1 MPGPRHN
8 RRTPRDEL
16 PAPTTAAMFRF
27 LHAADTHIDSP
38 LDGLEAY
45 DGAPVEALRGAT
57 RRALENLVAL
67 ALDEQVDF
75 VLLAGDVYDGDWK
88 DFSTGL
94 FFGRQ
99 MARLNAAG
107 IPVYLIAGNHDAA
120 SVLTRRL
127 SLPPNVHSFS
137 TRAAETKEVAGV
149 PAVVHGRGFP
159 NRAVPENL
167 VPEYPPP
174 VAGRFNVGLLHTSLT
189 GAPGHD
195 IYAPCALR
203 DLVQRGYDYWALGHV
218 HQPQVLAERPWIVFA
233 GNTQGRHVRETGP
246 RGCRLVTVDDSLEV
260 VAAEH
265 RALDVVRW
273 GVVNVDLAGVD
284 EEPTVLAS
292 VGDALQRASRD
303 ADGRLLA
310 ARVQLAGVTPLH
322 DHLRRELPRLRAE
335 CIAQAQ
341 RVAGEGIWIEEV
353 EVATAPVVDP
363 EALAQRDDLTRVVLT
378 TLTDAG
384 TRPLELSAE
393 IDALLKML
401 PGELRATVED
411 ELADASRAALL
422 DDVRA
427 IILDALATRSGGAP

>member
-1 MPGPRHN
+1 
-8 RRTPRDEL
+8 
-16 PAPTTAAMFRF
+16 MFRF

-57 RRALENLVAL
+57 RRAFENLVAL

-94 FFGRQ
+94 FFSRQ
-99 MARLNAAG
+99 MARLNDAG

-127 SLPPNVHSFS
+127 SLPPNVHNFS
-137 TRAAETKEVAGV
+137 TRAAETKEVPGV

-167 VPEYPPP
+167 VPDYPPP

-189 GAPGHD
+189 GVPGHD
-195 IYAPCALR
+195 TYAPCALR
-203 DLVQRGYDYWALGHV
+203 DLAQKGYDYWALGHV
-218 HQPQVLAERPWIVFA
+218 HQPQVLAERPWVVFA

-273 GVVNVDLAGVD
+273 EVVGADLAGTD
-284 EEPTVLAS
+284 RESAALAR
-292 VGDALQRASRD
+292 VGDALRQASRA
-303 ADGRLLA
+303 ADGRLVA
-310 ARVQLAGVTPLH
+310 ARIVLTGATPLH
-322 DHLRRELPRLRAE
+322 DHLRRDLPRLRAE
-335 CIAQAQ
+335 CVAQAQ
-341 RVAGEGIWIEEV
+341 QAVGEGLWVEEV
-353 EVATAPVVDP
+353 VLATVPVTDPATLAERDELTRTVLASLQSAADGPVDLPDEVAAM
-363 EALAQRDDLTRVVLT
+363 
-378 TLTDAG
+378 
-384 TRPLELSAE
+384 
-393 IDALLKML
+393 LKVL
-401 PGELRATVED
+401 PGELRATVEG
-411 ELADASRAALL
+411 ELADANRVDLL

-427 IILDALATRSGGAP
+427 IILDALATRAGAAE

>member
-1 MPGPRHN
+1 
-8 RRTPRDEL
+8 
-16 PAPTTAAMFRF
+16 MFRF

-45 DGAPVEALRGAT
+45 DGAPVAALRGAT
-57 RRALENLVAL
+57 RRAFENLVAL

-75 VLLAGDVYDGDWK
+75 VLLAGDIYDGDWK

-99 MARLNAAG
+99 MARLNDAG

-137 TRAAETKEVAGV
+137 TRAAETKEVPGV

-195 IYAPCALR
+195 TYAPCALR
-203 DLVQRGYDYWALGHV
+203 DLEQKGYDYWALGHV
-218 HQPQVLAERPWIVFA
+218 HQPQVIAERPWVVFA
-233 GNTQGRHVRETGP
+233 GSTQGRHVRETGP

-260 VAAEH
+260 AAAQH

-273 GVVNVDLAGVD
+273 EVVGVDLAGAD
-284 EEPTVLAS
+284 QEPVVLARI
-292 VGDALQRASRD
+292 GDALRQASRA

-310 ARVQLAGVTPLH
+310 ARILLTGATPLH
-322 DHLRRELPRLRAE
+322 DRLRRDLPRLRAE
-335 CIAQAQ
+335 CVAQAQ
-341 RVAGEGIWIEEV
+341 QAAGEGVWVEEV
-353 EVATAPVVDP
+353 VLATTPVADP
-363 EALAQRDDLTRVVLT
+363 AALAERDELTRTVL
-378 TLTDAG
+378 AG
-384 TRPLELSAE
+384 LQSAADRPVDTPDDVA
-393 IDALLKML
+393 AMLKLL
-401 PGELRATVED
+401 PGELRATVEE
-411 ELADASRAALL
+411 ELADANRAALL

-427 IILDALATRSGGAP
+427 IILDALATRTGAAE

>member
-1 MPGPRHN
+1 
-8 RRTPRDEL
+8 
-16 PAPTTAAMFRF
+16 MFRF

-45 DGAPVEALRGAT
+45 DGAPVAALRGAT

-75 VLLAGDVYDGDWK
+75 VLLAGDIYDGDWK

-94 FFGRQ
+94 FFARQ
-99 MARLNAAG
+99 MARLNDAG

-127 SLPPNVHSFS
+127 SLPPNVHGFS
-137 TRAAETKEVAGV
+137 TRAADTKEVPGV

-195 IYAPCALR
+195 TYAPCALR
-203 DLVQRGYDYWALGHV
+203 DLEQKGYDYWALGHV
-218 HQPQVLAERPWIVFA
+218 HQPQVLAERPWVVFA
-233 GNTQGRHVRETGP
+233 GNTQGRHVRETGV
-246 RGCRLVTVDDSLEV
+246 RGCRLVTVGDSLEV
-260 VAAEH
+260 SAAEH
-265 RALDVVRW
+265 RPLDVVRW
-273 GVVNVDLAGVD
+273 EVIGVDLAGAD
-284 EEPTVLAS
+284 EEPVALARI
-292 VGDALQRASRD
+292 GDALRQASRA

-310 ARVQLAGVTPLH
+310 ARIVVTGATPLH
-322 DHLRRELPRLRAE
+322 EHLRRDLRHLRAE

-341 RVAGEGIWIEEV
+341 QAAGEGIWIEEV
-353 EVATAPVVDP
+353 EIATTAVVDP
-363 EALAQRDDLTRVVLT
+363 QALAQRDDLTRVVLEN
-378 TLTDAG
+378 LEAAG
-384 TRPLELSAE
+384 GRPLEVPVE
-393 IDALLKML
+393 IDALLRLL
-401 PGELRATVED
+401 PGELRATTED
-411 ELADASRAALL
+411 ELADSNRAALL

-427 IILDALATRSGGAP
+427 IILDALATRSGAAQ